1 MLAMYVGGCSVD
13 RGTGRQKNDFEG
25 NAGMPS
31 VGSEKNAIF
40 ATVAKPPFFT
50 DAADV

>member
-1 MLAMYVGGCSVD
+1 MLAVHIGGCSVD
-13 RGTGRQKNDFEG
+13 RRTGRQKNDFEG

-40 ATVAKPPFFT
+40 ATVAGPPFFT

>member
-1 MLAMYVGGCSVD
+1 MLAMFVGGCSVD
-13 RGTGRQKNDFEG
+13 RGTGRQKNDFER

-40 ATVAKPPFFT
+40 ATVARPPFFT

>member
-13 RGTGRQKNDFEG
+13 RGTGRQKNDFER
-25 NAGMPS
+25 NAGMSS

-40 ATVAKPPFFT
+40 ATVARPPFFT